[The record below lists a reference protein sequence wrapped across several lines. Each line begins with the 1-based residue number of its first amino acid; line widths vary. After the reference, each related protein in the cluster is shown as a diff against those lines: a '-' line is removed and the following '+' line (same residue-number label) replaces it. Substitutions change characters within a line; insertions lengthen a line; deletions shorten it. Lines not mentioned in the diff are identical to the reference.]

1 MRLLTIQITIR
12 VEFYSNIQ
20 ENGVYVKRQYYNTHR
35 STVGKFAA
43 ASRRGWEWVAA
54 HPDEALEIVMKYVRK
69 NGIHT
74 NRVMQKMMLE
84 EVLRLQIDRES
95 KRREFR
101 VRADMVRKAS
111 KMMFEAG
118 MLKRE
123 VTYKELIG
131 L

>member
-1 MRLLTIQITIR
+1 
-12 VEFYSNIQ
+12 
-20 ENGVYVKRQYYNTHR
+20 
-35 STVGKFAA
+35 
-43 ASRRGWEWVAA
+43 
-54 HPDEALEIVMKYVRK
+54 
-69 NGIHT
+69 
-74 NRVMQKMMLE
+74 VMQKMMLE

-111 KMMFEAG
+111 KMMYEAG

>member
-1 MRLLTIQITIR
+1 
-12 VEFYSNIQ
+12 
-20 ENGVYVKRQYYNTHR
+20 
-35 STVGKFAA
+35 
-43 ASRRGWEWVAA
+43 
-54 HPDEALEIVMKYVRK
+54 
-69 NGIHT
+69 
-74 NRVMQKMMLE
+74 MQKMMLE

-131 L
+131 LWKSTLG